1 METENK
7 QITEFISDSG
17 DSKKIKRGAMTERNV
32 VDVFPFSWA
41 VGFSFFREMTVRTL
55 GVVLYG
61 FDDIDKGKS
70 FFHVL
75 PCFMSY

>member
-1 METENK
+1 
-7 QITEFISDSG
+7 
-17 DSKKIKRGAMTERNV
+17 MTERNV